1 MKAGTVH
8 IDPLKLRMLTPPA
21 AAAGL
26 RKARNASAWSR
37 LLRNIDIDIDIDRR
51 DRNVEEEGAAHAF

>member
-37 LLRNIDIDIDIDRR
+37 LLRNIDIDIDRR